1 MAVAAVVLLSAAVL
15 AAIGVAIWTNR
26 SDATPRAQT
35 DTLIPSDGIG
45 VLAATDAG
53 TGTYPVYRYSVI
65 PGGAHNRAE
74 LVDAISRDEVVA
86 DHYRAVSLERVRAE
100 RLTEPRQAYVSY
112 RIGDRV
118 YWTRHKVT
126 IPVGEA
132 ILTDGVTTIRARCG
146 NCIASTPQL
155 PTSGSEP
162 LATEF
167 EAVTPARLLP
177 SLVHPPGEVPGLAN
191 QPAPHPENSSGW
203 AGPLLPLIPFAAAAS
218 SGSGQTRSASEFEST
233 HRVSDVAASSEPEHR
248 DRGDTAPGD
257 LIPGGLFP
265 GGFGSP
271 APGPGELIPGGFI
284 PGTLIRQTLP
294 GGDPPLI
301 GEDWT
306 RNGPD
311 QPAPIPEPSTFV
323 LLGSG
328 VAGALWRG
336 WRSRDRR

>member
-1 MAVAAVVLLSAAVL
+1 VLLSAAVL
-15 AAIGVAIWTNR
+15 AAIGVAMWTNR
-26 SDATPRAQT
+26 SAATPRAQT
-35 DTLIPSDGIG
+35 DAPNSLDGIG

-74 LVDAISRDEVVA
+74 LVDAISRDHVVA

-118 YWTRHKVT
+118 YWTSHKVT
-126 IPVGEA
+126 MPAGEA

-155 PTSGSEP
+155 PTSDTEP
-162 LATEF
+162 VATEL
-167 EAVTPARLLP
+167 EALTPAPLLP
-177 SLVHPPGEVPGLAN
+177 SLVDAPGDVPVLVNHPAS
-191 QPAPHPENSSGW
+191 QPETSRSGV
-203 AGPLLPLIPFAAAAS
+203 GPLLPLIPFAAAATS
-218 SGSGQTRSASEFEST
+218 RSGRTRSASELEST
-233 HRVSDVAASSEPEHR
+233 HLVSDLAESEPEHR

-265 GGFGSP
+265 GGFASP
-271 APGPGELIPGGFI
+271 VPGPGELIPGGFN
-284 PGTLIRQTLP
+284 PGTLLLRQTLP
-294 GGDPPLI
+294 GSDPPLT

-306 RNGPD
+306 RNEPD

-336 WRSRDRR
+336 WRSRNRQ